1 MPDDPLT
8 PRPARGVLSELRVAP
23 PGADLVLAGEL
34 DLHTLAQLQAALGAV
49 LAAPVERL
57 EVDITDVGFASLS
70 ALGELVT
77 VARRLEERGGCMVL
91 RGAGPLHVRVLGLLL
106 APESLVVEPPVAG

>member
-1 MPDDPLT
+1 
-8 PRPARGVLSELRVAP
+8 VLSELRVAP